1 MEEPKLPGGGSGLVV
16 WWYGAVEGLPDQ
28 GHARALSTLNGFYS
42 GICDLVFI

>member
-28 GHARALSTLNGFYS
+28 GHARALSTLNGF
-42 GICDLVFI
+42 